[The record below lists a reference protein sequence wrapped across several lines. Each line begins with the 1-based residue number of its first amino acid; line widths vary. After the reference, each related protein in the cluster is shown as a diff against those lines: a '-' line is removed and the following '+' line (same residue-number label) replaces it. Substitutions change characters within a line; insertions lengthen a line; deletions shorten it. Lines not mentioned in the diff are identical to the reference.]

1 MQLDLIGKIN
11 EKKLSYNNTLLPLY
25 EAIVNSIQAI
35 EEGSATKYG
44 LIEIKLVRNQQTS
57 IDNKEGK
64 IIEFHIKDDGIGFNS
79 KNYESFNYAHS
90 TYKARKGGKGIG
102 RFIWLRAFQAVDV
115 ESRYK
120 EESEWYLRKFKFLP
134 TKKGIEKHSN
144 ISTNGTAKR
153 YTTVKLKG
161 LKEDYQR
168 WCNQDPEEIA
178 MKIIEHCFVYFL
190 QPNCPI
196 ITLVD
201 GKKKIV
207 VNDLIKLFTKGKVK
221 KINIK
226 IRDLKFKA
234 NIIKLYDSGLDNK
247 VHFCAHTREVQNEKL
262 NSLIPELDT
271 MLVDDE
277 GKQFSI
283 AVYVTS
289 DYFDEK
295 VNEERTN
302 IALHKSNSDMSFP
315 NEATKEEVLTEV
327 ADLVNKEFERQ
338 IESISEVRFVKMREF
353 IYDNPQYKQLLK
365 YRPRQLKRVN
375 TNLSRDKMEIEVFK
389 IRQDLELEVKTEVN
403 EVLNYLEKTDK
414 AEYEE
419 KHSQVFQKVI
429 EVGSSKLS
437 EYIIHRK
444 LILEILEK
452 HIKPNEEGKFSKEDT
467 VHKLIFPLRKISE
480 DISYEDHNLWIID
493 EKLAYHKYLA
503 SDKRF
508 KAIKPTKADSN
519 DRPDVLIFNRPFA
532 FVNDE
537 KPYESIVLI
546 EFKRPM
552 RDDYSDRENPI
563 LQINSYARQIID
575 GEVKDKNKREFDL
588 RQNTPIY
595 SYIVCD
601 LTKNLKSFAKDA
613 GYKLLP
619 DGGGYFSFNDNYNMY
634 IEIISFDKLIRDS
647 KERNKILFDKLNM

>member
-11 EKKLSYNNTLLPLY
+11 EKRLSYNNTLLPVY

-35 EEGSATKYG
+35 EEGSATKNG
-44 LIEIKLVRNQQTS
+44 LIDVQLIRNQQTS
-57 IDNKEGK
+57 IDKQEGK
-64 IIEFHIKDDGIGFNS
+64 IIEFHITDNGIGFNS

-90 TYKARKGGKGIG
+90 TYKATKGGKGIG
-102 RFIWLRAFQAVDV
+102 RFIWLRAFQAVDIA
-115 ESRYK
+115 SRYK
-120 EESEWYLRKFKFLP
+120 EENEWYLRQFKFLP

-144 ISTNGTAKR
+144 KSTNGTAKR

-161 LKEDYQR
+161 LKKDYQK

-196 ITLVD
+196 ITLID
-201 GKKKIV
+201 GKKRIV

-221 KINIK
+221 KKTIS

-271 MLVDDE
+271 MLIDDE
-277 GKQFSI
+277 EKQFSI
-283 AVYVTS
+283 AIYVTS
-289 DYFDEK
+289 EYFDEK

-315 NEATKEEVLTEV
+315 NEATKDEVLKEI
-327 ADLVNKEFERQ
+327 ANLVNKEFEKQ
-338 IESISEVRFVKMREF
+338 IESISEVRFGKMREF

-365 YRPRQLKRVN
+365 YRPSQLKRVN
-375 TNLSRDKMEIEVFK
+375 TNLSKDKMEIEVFK

-403 EVLNYLEKTDK
+403 EILNYLEKTDK

-419 KHSQVFQKVI
+419 KHSQIFQKVI

-452 HIKPNEEGKFSKEDT
+452 HIKPNNEGKFSKEDT

-508 KAIKPTKADSN
+508 KAIKPTKANSN
-519 DRPDVLIFNRPFA
+519 DRPDILIFNRPFA

-552 RDDYSDRENPI
+552 RDDYSDKENPI
-563 LQINSYARQIID
+563 LQINSYARQIIE
-575 GEVKDKNKREFDL
+575 GEAKDKNQREFDL

-595 SYIVCD
+595 AYIICD

-647 KERNKILFDKLNM
+647 KERNKVLFDKLNM

>member
-1 MQLDLIGKIN
+1 
-11 EKKLSYNNTLLPLY
+11 
-25 EAIVNSIQAI
+25 
-35 EEGSATKYG
+35 
-44 LIEIKLVRNQQTS
+44 
-57 IDNKEGK
+57 
-64 IIEFHIKDDGIGFNS
+64 
-79 KNYESFNYAHS
+79 
-90 TYKARKGGKGIG
+90 
-102 RFIWLRAFQAVDV
+102 
-115 ESRYK
+115 
-120 EESEWYLRKFKFLP
+120 
-134 TKKGIEKHSN
+134 
-144 ISTNGTAKR
+144 
-153 YTTVKLKG
+153 
-161 LKEDYQR
+161 
-168 WCNQDPEEIA
+168 

-190 QPNCPI
+190 DKSCPI
-196 ITLVD
+196 ITIID
-201 GKKKIV
+201 GKKKII
-207 VNDLIKLFTKGKVK
+207 VNDLIKLYTKGKVK
-221 KINIK
+221 KKNIK
-226 IRDLKFKA
+226 IRDFSFKA
-234 NIIKLYDSGLDNK
+234 NIIKLYGTGLDNK

-271 MLVDDE
+271 MLIDEE
-277 GKQFSI
+277 GKIFSI
-283 AVYVTS
+283 AIYVTS

-295 VNEERTN
+295 VNEERTTIVMHRN
-302 IALHKSNSDMSFP
+302 NEMPFP
-315 NEATKEEVLTEV
+315 NEATKEEILTKISEI
-327 ADLVNKEFERQ
+327 VNSEFEKQ
-338 IESISEVRFVKMREF
+338 IESISEVRFGKMREF

-365 YRPRQLKRVN
+365 YRPNQLKRVN

-389 IRQDLELEVKTEVN
+389 IRQNLELEVKTEVHD
-403 EVLNYLEKTDK
+403 VLNYLESDDK
-414 AEYEE
+414 SDYEI
-419 KHSQVFQKVI
+419 KHTEVFQKVI

-452 HIKPNEEGKFSKEDT
+452 YIRPNKEGKFSKEDT
-467 VHKLIFPLRKISE
+467 IHKLIFPLRAISE
-480 DISYEDHNLWIID
+480 DVSYEDHNLWIID

-508 KAIKPTKADSN
+508 KSIKPTKADSN
-519 DRPDVLIFNRPFA
+519 DRPDILIFNRPFA

-552 RDDYSDRENPI
+552 RDDYTDRENPI

-575 GEVKDKNKREFDL
+575 GEVKDKHKREFDL
-588 RQNTPIY
+588 RQNTPVY
-595 SYIVCD
+595 SYIICD